1 MPRAK
6 IWGFLAITL
15 SLLTTGCFVYF
26 GFISEDTHAYMSLPK
41 ASFAAIAV
49 PISLVA
55 YAVLITGFWIG
66 YTILTI
72 KVVPPMPEIVEK
84 RDYSKIQAFFL
95 CLATLTLMGLLGY
108 GIYIQS
114 FWALAVPAAVISLVI
129 LGAIL
134 WVGVAILTTRTTL
147 PEEK

>member
-6 IWGFLAITL
+6 FWGFLAITL

-26 GFISEDTHAYMSLPK
+26 GFISENTHAYMSLSK
-41 ASFAAIAV
+41 ASFVAIAV

-95 CLATLTLMGLLGY
+95 CLVTLTLMGLLGY